1 MAITEDPAWV
11 LIQKKTFTKW
21 MNSHLVK
28 KGFPVIQE
36 AQEDF
41 ETGINLMN
49 LINSLYGIDLPKY
62 NKV

>member
-1 MAITEDPAWV
+1 
-11 LIQKKTFTKW
+11 

-28 KGFPVIQE
+28 KGYPTIQN

-49 LINSLYGIDLPKY
+49 LINSVKIKIKK
-62 NKV
+62 N